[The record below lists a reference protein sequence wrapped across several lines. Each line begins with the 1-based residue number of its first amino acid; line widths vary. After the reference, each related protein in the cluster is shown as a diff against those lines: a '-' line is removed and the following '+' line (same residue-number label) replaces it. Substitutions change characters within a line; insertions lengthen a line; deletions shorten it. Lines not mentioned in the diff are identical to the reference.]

1 MATITTTSLAP
12 NDSSHQLDMPP
23 TASVTNPSEEGKVTT
38 EKEVDRLIQKMKAP
52 ILGIDFTRTGRPRR
66 ASTHLLTVGPQNAC
80 DVVNDSSA
88 TNFVNPGC
96 CGGGC
101 SRLPASAEASVSLG
115 TSNGTVSEFVK
126 APDNAAFK
134 SLNLRLSL
142 LTSRDK
148 LTGITAL
155 PAQTISLEPA
165 DEEEEKHK
173 STVYVHP
180 PKYVTPHP
188 PWTVYSAKI
197 DSARELTKPGAPK
210 RTYHFDL
217 DVTDYPEEIA
227 GVDFRVGGAIGVVAP
242 NDFKRVAEILDIL
255 GIDEDECDAPIQL
268 NTQGGRWPTIWGKV
282 KERALTTTL
291 RELMTWTVDIQ
302 SYPPTKDLIR
312 LLAEYAKDQAEKT
325 ILLYLCSRQ
334 GQAAFCE

>member
-1 MATITTTSLAP
+1 MTTTTTTSLAP
-12 NDSSHQLDMPP
+12 NDSSRKLDMPP
-23 TASVTNPSEEGKVTT
+23 TASVINPSEDGKVTS
-38 EKEVDRLIQKMKAP
+38 EKEVDQLIQKMKAP

-66 ASTHLLTVGPQNAC
+66 ASTHLLTVGPQNFC
-80 DVVNDSSA
+80 DMVDDSSA
-88 TNFVNPGC
+88 TNLVNPGC

-101 SRLPASAEASVSLG
+101 SRLPPSADGSVSLG
-115 TSNGTVSEFVK
+115 TGSGSASEFVR

-134 SLNLRLSL
+134 SLNLRLSP
-142 LTSRDK
+142 LTSKDK

-155 PAQTISLEPA
+155 PAQTISLGPA
-165 DEEEEKHK
+165 DEEEKHE

-188 PWTVYSAKI
+188 PWTVYSARI
-197 DSARELTKPGAPK
+197 DSTRELTKPGALK

-217 DVTDYPEEIA
+217 DVTDYPEEIT

-242 NDFKRVAEILDIL
+242 NDFERVAEILDIL
-255 GIDEDECDAPIQL
+255 GIDEDERDSPIQL
-268 NTQGGRWPTIWGKV
+268 NTQGGRWPTIWGKE

-302 SYPPTKDLIR
+302 SYAPTKDLIR
-312 LLAEYAKDQAEKT
+312 LLAEYAKDSAEKT

>member
-1 MATITTTSLAP
+1 MATITSLAP
-12 NDSSHQLDMPP
+12 NDSSHKLDMPP

-80 DVVNDSSA
+80 DVIDDSSA
-88 TNFVNPGC
+88 TNFVNPRC

-101 SRLPASAEASVSLG
+101 SRLPESPVSLG
-115 TSNGTVSEFVK
+115 TGNGTVSEFIK

-148 LTGITAL
+148 LTGIAAL

-165 DEEEEKHK
+165 DEEEKHE

-217 DVTDYPEEIA
+217 NVSDYPEEIA

-242 NDFKRVAEILDIL
+242 NDFERVAEILDIL
-255 GIDEDECDAPIQL
+255 GIDEDERDAPGDSRANPVHHRQSL
-268 NTQGGRWPTIWGKV
+268 PTC
-282 KERALTTTL
+282 RLAARSAL
-291 RELMTWTVDIQ
+291 
-302 SYPPTKDLIR
+302 
-312 LLAEYAKDQAEKT
+312 
-325 ILLYLCSRQ
+325 
-334 GQAAFCE
+334 